1 MTYPVPQSPRT
12 VQPADDRSAAA
23 GTAATGHPAAQW
35 LVPVG
40 LIVLSLVPVAVG
52 VVRVTELTG
61 GGTVTPDNAR
71 FFASPVPV
79 VLHIVC
85 ASVFCLLGAFQFV
98 PGLRR
103 RRPGWHRAAGRV
115 VALCGLVAALAG
127 LWMTVFYP
135 HPAGDGALLM
145 FFRLVFGSAM
155 VVSIVL
161 AVVAIRRR
169 DVARH
174 RAWMIRGY
182 AIGQGAGTQ
191 VLTSVGWIV
200 IFGTPG
206 EFTRAMLMAAGWV
219 INLAVAQSIIRRGVG
234 RRVKGAG
241 VSPSAGQVPA
251 ISTGASGGPEEPRTS
266 RGDS

>member
-1 MTYPVPQSPRT
+1 V
-12 VQPADDRSAAA
+12 
-23 GTAATGHPAAQW
+23 QW
-35 LVPVG
+35 LVPAG
-40 LIVLSLVPVAVG
+40 LILLSLVPVAAG
-52 VVRVTELTG
+52 MVRVSQLAG

-98 PGLRR
+98 PLIRR
-103 RRPGWHRAAGRV
+103 RRPDWHRRAGRV
-115 VALCGLVAALAG
+115 VAICGLLAALAG

-135 HPAGDGALLM
+135 RPVGDGALLT

-155 VVSIVL
+155 VASIVL

-169 DVARH
+169 DIRRH

-191 VLTSVGWIV
+191 VLTNVGWIV

-206 EFTRAMLMAAGWV
+206 EFARAMLMAAGWV
-219 INLAVAQSIIRRGVG
+219 INLAIAQWIIRRGGGG
-234 RRVKGAG
+234 RRAVDHSG
-241 VSPSAGQVPA
+241 VPGISGHSA
-251 ISTGASGGPEEPRTS
+251 
-266 RGDS
+266 

>member
-1 MTYPVPQSPRT
+1 MTSPRSSRT
-12 VQPADDRSAAA
+12 HRAVDGPSGAGVAPAA
-23 GTAATGHPAAQW
+23 GERRAQW
-35 LVPVG
+35 LVPAG
-40 LIVLSLVPVAVG
+40 LILLSLVPVAAG
-52 VVRVTELTG
+52 MVRVTQLAG
-61 GGTVTPDNAR
+61 SGTVTPDNAR

-219 INLAVAQSIIRRGVG
+219 INLAVAQSIIRHGVG
-234 RRVKGAG
+234 RRVK
-241 VSPSAGQVPA
+241 V
-251 ISTGASGGPEEPRTS
+251 
-266 RGDS
+266 RG